1 MFVCWWLFIVK
12 SEFPDNKVM
21 NERDFISFERD
32 RASVFNVFTALLCQ
46 PEEDLLR
53 NNQVFDTVGL
63 ALSNV
68 NPACSEI
75 VGRMQEAAK
84 QSSAQ
89 ELLIEYTRLFIGPF
103 KTLVPPYSSLYFGS
117 DTLMSDETVWVV
129 DFYRKAGLK
138 FDQETKEV
146 PDHIAIETE
155 FMYWLIHNE
164 IRAMESG
171 ERDGAF
177 SLWEN
182 QREFFG
188 KHYRKWTP
196 EFCRKVATE
205 TNNEYF
211 RLLSEC
217 FGKFITDVGIP
228 AFPD

>member
-1 MFVCWWLFIVK
+1 M
-12 SEFPDNKVM
+12 NKK
-21 NERDFISFERD
+21 DFIFSEHA

-46 PEEDLLR
+46 PEDDLIQHD
-53 NNQVFDTVGL
+53 QVFDTLEL
-63 ALSNV
+63 ALNNV

-75 VGRMQEAAK
+75 VGRMQEAVK
-84 QSSAQ
+84 RSTAQ
-89 ELLIEYTRLFIGPF
+89 ELLVEYTRLFIGPF

-129 DFYRKAGLK
+129 DFYRKTGLK

-146 PDHIAIETE
+146 PDHVAIETE

-164 IRAMESG
+164 IKALDSG
-171 ERDGAF
+171 DRDRAF

-182 QREFFG
+182 QQEFFA
-188 KHYRKWTP
+188 KHYKRWVP
-196 EFCRKVATE
+196 EFCTRAATE

-217 FGKFITDVGIP
+217 FGKFITDVEIP